1 MQLETI
7 NSSLFQPLNADE
19 AAMVLG
25 GVATVHT
32 FVDNGDGTVSYVG
45 EDMIIKQAASL

>member
-7 NSSLFQPLNADE
+7 SNALFQPLNAEE

-32 FVDNGDGTVSYVG
+32 FIDNGDGTVTYAG
-45 EDMIIKQAASL
+45 EDMIIKQQSA